1 MQSFDS
7 TMASKT
13 ERRRKLRK
21 RPLSLVYVELPAA
34 NGGMMRDLSE
44 EGFALRAMMPLR
56 AGEKTHFSFSL
67 NESTNIEGEGE
78 ILWVEEQGRVAGIR
92 FIEVSP
98 SVPGQIREWLSKA
111 DQPSKRETTPAKPLA
126 PVASTMEELHEE
138 LRASPARPTPEEK
151 KEAVPP
157 SPSIVA
163 DAPAPAVNS
172 VPQAPTHVAEI
183 LQMVEPPS
191 TSSPSPPPVASAP
204 PAPLS
209 VAPQLPTK
217 NAESPHAV
225 EPPPT
230 NLPSPPVATAPASPL
245 SVAPLASTTSVD
257 TPKVVEPPPM
267 SLPSPPP
274 VASAP
279 STPVSVPPSAPTKT
293 VESLHAVEPPPISS
307 ANDTV
312 ARVVS
317 VPPVEREVSL
327 VAMVLP
333 TAPREAAKV
342 PSVPIAP
349 APPEIEVKTPA
360 VPDISTI
367 LLQPTMV
374 RKISEPLDLPID
386 APALETL
393 PPLAQEQRTQHARWL
408 DRFTLTTAIG
418 IMLIL
423 ALLAT
428 AFVYHREVGSA
439 LIWLGEK
446 IAGTN
451 QQDEQKANVVENPA
465 PPLPKRDVA
474 QGGATETGLSRSS
487 PPSEPSNQN
496 SMSTNSTVTSENMP
510 QVRPT
515 PANRSTLLP
524 VTPLTG
530 SATGATGAAANQEIG
545 QEEYQEA
552 LQLLRGRNREAEMPE
567 AVRLL
572 WIAVEKGNPGAEL
585 ALAELYWHGQG
596 VTKNCDQ
603 TRILLS
609 AAARKGNTEAQKRL
623 KQFQQEGCE

>member
-67 NESTNIEGEGE
+67 NESANIEGEGE

-111 DQPSKRETTPAKPLA
+111 DQPSKRETAPAKPLA

-151 KEAVPP
+151 KEAAPP

-163 DAPAPAVNS
+163 NAPAPPVNTM
-172 VPQAPTHVAEI
+172 PQAPTHVAEI
-183 LQMVEPPS
+183 SKIAEPPP
-191 TSSPSPPPVASAP
+191 TSSPSPPPVVTA
-204 PAPLS
+204 
-209 VAPQLPTK
+209 Q
-217 NAESPHAV
+217 
-225 EPPPT
+225 
-230 NLPSPPVATAPASPL
+230 ATPL

-257 TPKVVEPPPM
+257 TPKAVEPPPM
-267 SLPSPPP
+267 SSPSPPP

-279 STPVSVPPSAPTKT
+279 ATPVSVPPSAPTKT

-333 TAPREAAKV
+333 TAPREAAKA
-342 PSVPIAP
+342 PSVPMAP
-349 APPEIEVKTPA
+349 APPEKEEKAPA

-386 APALETL
+386 APPLEPL
-393 PPLAQEQRTQHARWL
+393 PPLEQEQRTQHSRWL

-428 AFVYHREVGSA
+428 AFVYHREVGST

-451 QQDEQKANVVENPA
+451 QQDEQKANVVENPL
-465 PPLPKRDVA
+465 PPLPKREIA
-474 QGGATETGLSRSS
+474 QGGATDTGSSRQTPLS
-487 PPSEPSNQN
+487 ELSNQN
-496 SMSTNSTVTSENMP
+496 SMSTNSTGTSENMP

-515 PANRSTLLP
+515 PANRSALLP

-530 SATGATGAAANQEIG
+530 SATGATGAANQEIG

-552 LQLLRGRNREAEMPE
+552 LQLLRGRNREGEMSE
-567 AVRLL
+567 VVRLL
-572 WIAVEKGNPGAEL
+572 WISVEKGNPGAEL